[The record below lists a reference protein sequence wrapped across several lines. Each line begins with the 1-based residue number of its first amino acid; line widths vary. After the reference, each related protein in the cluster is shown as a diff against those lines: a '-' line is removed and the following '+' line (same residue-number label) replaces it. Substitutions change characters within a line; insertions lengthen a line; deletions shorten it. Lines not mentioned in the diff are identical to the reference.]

1 MIGGI
6 AWVAA
11 AVASLAAG
19 ALLVCPAGEC
29 RTLAFDEA
37 ALMLAQGWQASWL
50 DAGFA
55 ALTWLGSLY
64 VLIPL
69 SLLLFWRM
77 RAPWRASLPMAVA
90 GAAALAQL
98 AKLIVVRPRPEL
110 YPALVDMPA
119 DASFPSAHAMQA
131 AAFVVAWLCRP
142 GANPGIGAILAAA
155 GLVLLVSLSRIHL
168 QVHFPSD
175 VVFGAA
181 AGACWALA
189 LRSLFLRKMAQP

>member
-6 AWVAA
+6 AWIAA

-19 ALLVCPAGEC
+19 AFLVCPAGEC

-37 ALMLAQGWQASWL
+37 ALVLAQGWQARWL

-69 SLLLFWRM
+69 SLLLAWRM
-77 RAPWRASLPMAVA
+77 QAPWRGYLPLAVV
-90 GAAALAQL
+90 GAAVLAHA
-98 AKLIVVRPRPEL
+98 AKLIVLRPRPEL

-119 DASFPSAHAMQA
+119 DASFPSAHTMQA
-131 AAFVVAWLCRP
+131 AAFVVAWLWRP
-142 GANPGIGAILAAA
+142 GASPGIGALLAAA
-155 GLVLLVSLSRIHL
+155 SLALLVSFSRIHL

-181 AGACWALA
+181 AGICWALA
-189 LRSLFLRKMAQP
+189 LRSLFLRRAALT

>member
-1 MIGGI
+1 MTGAF
-6 AWVAA
+6 AWAA
-11 AVASLAAG
+11 GAVASLAAG
-19 ALLVCPAGEC
+19 AVLVCPEGYC
-29 RTLAFDEA
+29 RELAFDIA
-37 ALMLAQGWQASWL
+37 GLTLAQGWQVRWL
-50 DAGFA
+50 DAAFA

-69 SLLLFWRM
+69 SLLLAWRM
-77 RAPWRASLPMAVA
+77 PAPWRGYLPLAVA

-98 AKLIVVRPRPEL
+98 AKLVVMRPRPEL
-110 YPALVDMPA
+110 YPSLIDVPA

-131 AAFVVAWLCRP
+131 VAFAVAWLWRP
-142 GANPGIGAILAAA
+142 SARPGIGALLAAA
-155 GLVLLVSLSRIHL
+155 GLVLLISLSRIHL

-189 LRSLFLRKMAQP
+189 LRSLFLRKADQS